1 MCAPAVPNDVNI
13 DVGVFNE
20 QFFEVFCNDPAVFPV
35 VEGVVPFSCVHVLC
49 HEQVADAAHLLAV
62 GNVIVSFERE
72 FLPAIGFDG
81 GLAFLVETEYDAVF
95 RKTGN
100 GLLYSLFFLSN
111 SLSGEYCHRLL
122 RLSFPPAR

>member
-49 HEQVADAAHLLAV
+49 HEQVADAAHLLTIGDV
-62 GNVIVSFERE
+62 VVSFERE
-72 FLPAIGFDG
+72 FLSAIFFDG
-81 GLAFLVETEYDAVF
+81 SLAFLIEAEHDAGF
-95 RKTGN
+95 RKASD
-100 GLLYSLFFLSN
+100 GLLYSLFFL
-111 SLSGEYCHRLL
+111 
-122 RLSFPPAR
+122 